1 MLYLIIIGVAI
12 VLITVANLL
21 FSLPVTT
28 TDALMMLLSVT
39 LGAVAAFAIDGMS
52 ALIIRRL
59 TPKKWY
65 ADGKRIFTVSK
76 REKNFYCKLRIK
88 EWKDKIPELGGF
100 TSFHKDKL
108 ESVSDADYLRRFI
121 LEANF
126 GVVIH
131 IANALL
137 GALVA
142 FVPLCHSPLVWIP
155 VFAVNFVLSL
165 LPVAVLRYTSYYLL
179 RMLKRSE
186 ARSRDAEGAEDTR
199 DANLQEPF

>member
-12 VLITVANLL
+12 IVITAANLL
-21 FSLPVTT
+21 FALPITVA
-28 TDALMMLLSVT
+28 DALMMLISVT
-39 LGAVAAFAIDGMS
+39 VGAVAAFAIDGIS

-65 ADGKRIFTVSK
+65 VDGKRIFTVSK
-76 REKNFYCKLRIK
+76 REKNFYNKLHIK
-88 EWKDKIPELGGF
+88 AWKDKIPELGGF

-137 GALVA
+137 GVLVA
-142 FVPLCHSPLVWIP
+142 FVPLCHSPSVWIP
-155 VFAVNFVLSL
+155 VFAVNFILSL

-186 ARSRDAEGAEDTR
+186 SRSRDAGDTR
-199 DANLQEPF
+199 DANLQDPF